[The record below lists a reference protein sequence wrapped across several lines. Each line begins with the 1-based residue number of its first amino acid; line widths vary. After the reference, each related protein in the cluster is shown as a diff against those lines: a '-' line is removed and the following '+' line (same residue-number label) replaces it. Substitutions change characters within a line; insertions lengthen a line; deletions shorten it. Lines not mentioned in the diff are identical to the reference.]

1 MTEAHACEQLAEDR
15 YLKVE
20 WPTVK
25 SFESQVQCPKHYTTR
40 PHNDNTSWIL
50 IVKNP
55 RTFHK
60 SGMRGAHYTIGS
72 GVLLKME
79 VGIRKGAWQRAWRY
93 PAYLWPLRWVY
104 VVKKNQEVGIR
115 PIPAYRRG
123 QDSPWKS
130 QSEWQ
135 RTGIN
140 GESTSM
146 VWPTLGSRTAKEQEP
161 AYTPQYTTDHR
172 QRQRQVDT
180 INTEC

>member
-1 MTEAHACEQLAEDR
+1 MWHQVAFPAAGHHRPSTSTKLYCLVTEAHACEQLAEDC

-60 SGMRGAHYTIGS
+60 SGMRGAHYS

-104 VVKKNQEVGIR
+104 AVKKNPEVGIR
-115 PIPAYRRG
+115 HI
-123 QDSPWKS
+123 
-130 QSEWQ
+130 
-135 RTGIN
+135 
-140 GESTSM
+140 
-146 VWPTLGSRTAKEQEP
+146 P

-180 INTEC
+180 INTECWCVIHWRHDNK